1 MGELG
6 TNVIIGLSGG
16 PSTAINAT
24 LAGIIRKAAASPEID
39 GIFGALHG
47 IQGVLDEQFVDLRA
61 YAGEEELQILRQT
74 PAMAIGSCRKKL
86 VPEEYPV
93 IEEALLRRGCGL
105 FFYVGGNDSMDT
117 VLKLSR
123 YFREKDSPIRIIGV
137 PKTID
142 NDLPACDHS
151 PGFGSAAKYLFHT
164 MSEIIRDSIIY
175 PVQNVVIA
183 EIMGRDSGWLTLAA
197 GLPRFLGK
205 ELPQLLAIPEV
216 PFDENAFLEQIRA
229 VFRKGERTVVCAVSE
244 GVRDAQGN
252 YVGMTAK
259 SGKSD
264 VFGHQYLSGVGKYL
278 EALVTREI
286 GCKVRSIELNVMQ
299 RCAAH
304 LASGRDLE
312 EAEAVG
318 SAAVDLALRGETG
331 LALAIQRKSD
341 HPYQSEITA
350 VPVQEIAN
358 RARNVPER
366 WHHLEDPAVREEIR
380 AYLLPLIQGDPR
392 QLTDEYGLPRY
403 LEIPMPGLRY

>member
-1 MGELG
+1 MA
-6 TNVIIGLSGG
+6 TSIMIGLSGG

-24 LAGIIRKAAASPEID
+24 LAGIIRRAAAAPEID
-39 GIFGALHG
+39 GILGAVHG
-47 IQGVLDEQFVDLRA
+47 IQGVLAEEFVDLRPCA
-61 YAGEEELQILRQT
+61 DEEQLRILRQT

-86 VPEEYPV
+86 VPEEYPQ
-93 IEEALLRRGCGL
+93 IEEILTRKGIGL
-105 FFYVGGNDSMDT
+105 FLYVGGNDSMDT

-123 YFREKDSPIRIIGV
+123 YFQERKSPIRVVGV

-151 PGFGSAAKYLFHT
+151 PGFGSAAKYLYHT
-164 MSEIIRDSIIY
+164 MSEIIRDSVIY

-183 EIMGRDSGWLTLAA
+183 EIMGRDSGWLTLSA

-205 ELPQLLAIPEV
+205 THPQILAIPEV
-216 PFDENAFLEQIRA
+216 PFVEEDFLEQIRRI
-229 VFRKGERTVVCAVSE
+229 FRQGDRTVVCAVSE
-244 GVRDAQGN
+244 GIRDPQGT
-252 YVGMTAK
+252 YVGMAAK

-304 LASGRDLE
+304 LASEQDLR

-318 SAAVDLALRGETG
+318 AEAVELALRGESGVT
-331 LALAIQRKSD
+331 LALQRK
-341 HPYQSEITA
+341 PGAVYAPEITA
-350 VPVQEIAN
+350 VPVERIAN
-358 RARNVPER
+358 QVRNVPEE
-366 WHHLEDPAVREEIR
+366 WFQLEDPQVREEIR
-380 AYLLPLIQGDPR
+380 AYLLPLIQGEPE
-392 QLTDEYGLPRY
+392 QLLNEHGLPKY
-403 LEIPMPGLRY
+403 LELPMEGLRF